1 MHRTDTNHATKLRK
15 TLALVLAGNNGRGL
29 AGLEHGRV
37 EPAVPFGGHHHVI
50 DFALS
55 NCVNSNIDR
64 IAVLTHDEADPVVE
78 HIAQNW
84 HRPGARFGNRIE
96 IWPAGTREARCHG
109 TAEAIVRNRDR
120 IMAYDPDDILIVPGE
135 HVYTMDYSKLCGSHA
150 SRIADVTIGCI
161 EVPASRSHSHGI
173 VEVDDEQRIR
183 AFIERA
189 DWPVVAARS
198 GDLVLAWMGVCLFNA
213 DCLLE
218 CLDADA
224 RIPDSRH
231 EFVDSV
237 MPYVLANADV
247 YAHPVRNDEG
257 RAGYW
262 RDLGS
267 VDRYWRAH
275 QELLDGR
282 ADLDTASPAWPIYGC
297 RRQRAPA
304 RLLPAARVTS
314 SLIGSDSSV
323 AGIVER
329 TVVSQGCTIGEGSS
343 VTGSVLLPHA
353 EVGRNCRLE
362 SVIVEGHCRI
372 PDNTVVCA
380 KTAGRDGRFHVSP
393 RGVVLV
399 TAEALEKR
407 VIRREA
413 AALEGDIRERR
424 IA

>member
-1 MHRTDTNHATKLRK
+1 MLRTDTNHATKLRK

-37 EPAVPFGGHHHVI
+37 EPAVPFGGHHRVI
-50 DFALS
+50 DFTLS
-55 NCVNSNIDR
+55 NCVNSHIDR
-64 IAVLTHDEADPVVE
+64 IAVLTHDEDDPVVE

-84 HRPGARFGNRIE
+84 HRSGTRLGNRVE
-96 IWPAGTREARCHG
+96 IWPARTEAGGCRG
-109 TAEAIVRNRDR
+109 TAEAIFRNRDR
-120 IMAYDPDDILIVPGE
+120 IMAYDPDDVLIVPGE

-150 SRIADVTIGCI
+150 SRIADVTIGCV

-198 GDLVLAWMGVCLFNA
+198 GDLVLASMGVCLFNA

-224 RIPDSRH
+224 RDADSRH

-247 YAHPVRNDEG
+247 YAHTVRSDDG
-257 RAGYW
+257 RAVYW

-275 QELLDGR
+275 QELIDGR
-282 ADLDTASPAWPIYGC
+282 ANLDMASPDWPILGC
-297 RRQRAPA
+297 RRQGTPA
-304 RLLPAARVTS
+304 RLLAQSRVTS
-314 SLIGSDSSV
+314 SLIGSDSTV
-323 AGIVER
+323 AGAVER
-329 TVVSQGCTIGEGSS
+329 SVVSTGSAIGEGSS

-362 SVIVEGHCRI
+362 SVIVDSHCRI

-393 RGVVLV
+393 RGIVLV
-399 TAEALEKR
+399 TAEALAQR
-407 VIRREA
+407 VVRREA
-413 AALEGDIRERR
+413 EAFEDELRERR